1 MTERTRRLRSALRSV
16 ALVLPLLL
24 AVPARADAPKPA
36 ASMACR
42 IEPGSGRLLCTVRF
56 AAPEGRAV
64 SWSDALVV
72 AAPRAARALKSR
84 VTSRSDRPGEVVLAF
99 VLGGGEGGR
108 IDVLA
113 RAVTC
118 PVAPRSGACM
128 PVTERVGY
136 DFRPGT

>member
-1 MTERTRRLRSALRSV
+1 MSPV
-16 ALVLPLLL
+16 
-24 AVPARADAPKPA
+24 RADAAKPA

-42 IEPGSGRLLCTVRF
+42 IEPGSGRLFCTVRI

-99 VLGGGEGGR
+99 VLGSGEGGR
-108 IDVLA
+108 IEVLA

-118 PVAPRSGACM
+118 PVAPRSGACT
-128 PVTERVGY
+128 PLSERVAY

>member
-1 MTERTRRLRSALRSV
+1 M
-16 ALVLPLLL
+16 PLLF
-24 AVPARADAPKPA
+24 AAPAWGDDSKPA

-56 AAPEGRAV
+56 VPPEGRAV

-84 VTSRSDRPGEVVLAF
+84 VTSRSDRPFEVVLAF
-99 VLGGGEGGR
+99 VLGSGEGGR

-118 PVAPRSGACM
+118 PVAPRSGACT
-128 PVTERVGY
+128 PLSERVRY

>member
-1 MTERTRRLRSALRSV
+1 
-16 ALVLPLLL
+16 LVLPLLYT
-24 AVPARADAPKPA
+24 APVRADDAKPA

-42 IEPGSGRLLCTVRF
+42 IEPGSGRLFCTVRF
-56 AAPEGRAV
+56 LAPEGRAV

-84 VTSRSDRPGEVVLAF
+84 VTSRSDRPFEVVLAF

-118 PVAPRSGACM
+118 PVAPRNGACT
-128 PVTERVGY
+128 PLSERVEY
-136 DFRPGT
+136 YVRPGT